1 MWIKSKT
8 LQLLQ
13 STNDRLQAALDAG
26 TEGKA
31 NEGLCE
37 AAKVKLVEVAGKLKI
52 LNIKDEADKAKDLEK
67 VEKDAK
73 KLRKKK
79 GKGK

>member
-1 MWIKSKT
+1 M
-8 LQLLQ
+8 
-13 STNDRLQAALDAG
+13 
-26 TEGKA
+26 
-31 NEGLCE
+31 
-37 AAKVKLVEVAGKLKI
+37 KLVEVAGKLKI